1 MKLLYGTTNKAK
13 ILTME
18 KITKP
23 LGINLISLKD
33 LESEIPNVDEIG
45 KTPLENA
52 QIKAR
57 AYYEAFHMPVFSCD
71 SGLYFDEL
79 EDEEQ
84 PGIHVRRVYGKELN
98 DDEMIAYYS
107 SLAENHGGKLIGHYR
122 NAICLI
128 LDENKIYTSM
138 DLSLATEPF
147 MLVSKPH
154 QKRVDGFPLDTLSK
168 DLKTGEYYYDLKTK
182 DVATSAMEEGF
193 NVFFENILKQL

>member
-13 ILTME
+13 ILIME
-18 KITKP
+18 KVTKP

-33 LESEIPNVDEIG
+33 LECKIPNVDEIG

-57 AYYEAFHMPVFSCD
+57 AYYEAFHIPVFSCD

-79 EDEEQ
+79 DDEEQ
-84 PGIHVRRVYGKELN
+84 PGIHVRRVHGKELN
-98 DDEMIAYYS
+98 DDEMITYYS
-107 SLAENHGGKLIGHYR
+107 SLAKSHGGKLIGRYR

-128 LDENKIYTSM
+128 LGENRIYSSM
-138 DLSLATEPF
+138 DISLATEPF

-154 QKRVDGFPLDTLSK
+154 PKRVDGFPLDTLSK
-168 DLKTGEYYYDLKTK
+168 DIKTGEYYYDLKNK

-193 NVFFENILKQL
+193 KIFFEDILK